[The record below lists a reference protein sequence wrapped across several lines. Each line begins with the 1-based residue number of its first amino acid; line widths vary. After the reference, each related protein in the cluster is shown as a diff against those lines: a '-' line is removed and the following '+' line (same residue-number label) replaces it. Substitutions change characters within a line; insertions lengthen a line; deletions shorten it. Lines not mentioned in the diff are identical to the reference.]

1 MVMELIKL
9 SLHQHQPKRLSLYS
23 MKKYLLSMKEPTCM
37 DLEEALLEV
46 QRPLLQEGQ
55 RDLRDLRD
63 LPDPLLIQFQI
74 DQ

>member
-1 MVMELIKL
+1 
-9 SLHQHQPKRLSLYS
+9 
-23 MKKYLLSMKEPTCM
+23 MKKYLLSMKEPTYM

-55 RDLRDLRD
+55 RDLRDL
-63 LPDPLLIQFQI
+63 PDPLLIQFQI